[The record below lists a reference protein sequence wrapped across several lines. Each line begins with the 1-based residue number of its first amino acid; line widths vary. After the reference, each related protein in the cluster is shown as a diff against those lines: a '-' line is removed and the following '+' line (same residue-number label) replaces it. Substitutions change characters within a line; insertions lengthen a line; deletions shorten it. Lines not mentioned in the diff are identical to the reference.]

1 MKFITEREAMLLP
14 GRIEVIS
21 ERRYPRSGAINR
33 MKGQMPEDL
42 LPGGVKIIIE
52 LERLSGQ
59 RGKKHLCGW
68 WVKGGAS

>member
-52 LERLSGQ
+52 LERLPGQ